1 MPPRDAAAAPPA
13 AAPRTAGEPPRS
25 AVEAPPAQVGT
36 PHPPVE
42 PSSGAIDGRALAD
55 AALAF
60 RGTPYRTGGAHPRGF
75 DCSGF
80 TQYVFGQHG
89 LALPRDVKNQFGIG
103 QPVIPAEIAPGDLI
117 FFSTVGSGASHVGIA
132 LGGDAFIHAPS
143 SAGVV
148 RVEHL
153 TSSYWS
159 QRLVGARRVG

>member
-1 MPPRDAAAAPPA
+1 MPGAGTPPPASAAIPPPGPGNAPP
-13 AAPRTAGEPPRS
+13 PITENPGRTGSGRLDTYALT
-25 AVEAPPAQVGT
+25 GT
-36 PHPPVE
+36 
-42 PSSGAIDGRALAD
+42 AMAL
-55 AALAF
+55 
-60 RGTPYRTGGAHPRGF
+60 RGTRYRDGGNGPDGF

-117 FFSTVGSGASHVGIA
+117 FFSTVGPGASHVGIA

-159 QRLVGARRVG
+159 QRFVGARRVG